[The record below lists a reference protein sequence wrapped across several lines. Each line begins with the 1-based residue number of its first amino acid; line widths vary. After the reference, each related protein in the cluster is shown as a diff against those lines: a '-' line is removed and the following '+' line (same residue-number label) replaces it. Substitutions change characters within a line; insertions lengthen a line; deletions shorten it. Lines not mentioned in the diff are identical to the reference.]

1 MGILTGFFNRNALAL
16 TRIVIIIL
24 ITGTIGFVGF
34 HHSIVG
40 NIQVFGAFLYS
51 DNISIADYLIFLL
64 LTLIGNGVGGSIVVG
79 LFKYRIFESN

>member
-1 MGILTGFFNRNALAL
+1 
-16 TRIVIIIL
+16 
-24 ITGTIGFVGF
+24 
-34 HHSIVG
+34 VG